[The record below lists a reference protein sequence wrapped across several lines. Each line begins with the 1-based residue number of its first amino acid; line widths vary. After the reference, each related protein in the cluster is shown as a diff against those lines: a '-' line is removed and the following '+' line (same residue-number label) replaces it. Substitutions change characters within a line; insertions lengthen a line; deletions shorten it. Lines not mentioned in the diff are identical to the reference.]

1 MYNKSA
7 KLTRQSPLQKA
18 LGFGEGALRVIG
30 TAKGLWDA
38 GQAVYGAAQ
47 TIAPYAASAAAAVS
61 LL

>member
-7 KLTRQSPLQKA
+7 KLTRQNPLQKV
-18 LGFGEGALRVIG
+18 LGFGESTLRVIG

-38 GQAVYGAAQ
+38 GKVVYGAAQ
-47 TIAPYAASAAAAVS
+47 AMAPYASAAVS

>member
-18 LGFGEGALRVIG
+18 MGFGEGALRVIG
-30 TAKGLWDA
+30 TSKALWDA
-38 GQAVYGAAQ
+38 GQVVYGAAQ
-47 TIAPYAASAAAAVS
+47 AIAPYAASAVS